1 MIPDATVTVLLTAV
15 VISAVLIGGCIV
27 YFAHR
32 AATRIASKPLA
43 MFSYGFGVLTLGYVA
58 GGSAAILSGLTAQE
72 TLLVQGVF
80 VLLGFGL
87 LMRSLYVD
95 LAAPSPAE

>member
-1 MIPDATVTVLLTAV
+1 MIPDATVTVLLTVAV
-15 VISAVLIGGCIV
+15 FSAVLIGGCIV

-32 AATRIASKPLA
+32 AATRVASTPLA
-43 MFSYGFGVLTLGYVA
+43 MFSYGFGVLTLGYVV
-58 GGSAAILSGLTAQE
+58 GGATAILAGLSAQE

-95 LAAPSPAE
+95 LGAPSPAE